1 MSWLH
6 RPRIAS
12 TGPLAVLLALAVAV
26 AVGAL
31 DVVPVR
37 SQALRLEALEA
48 SREVPLD
55 DPWDAV
61 WDGAPSQEVPLSVQN
76 ISPPFGGG
84 TVSAL
89 TARALH
95 DGDRLYLLLE
105 WADGEV
111 DDAVNGFEEFSDAAA
126 VQFPSASADGLPSY
140 TMGGPGSPVNIWQWK
155 AVWQADIERGFA
167 TSQTRY
173 PDTYVDE
180 YQNGD
185 DPLYRTAEYVGNS
198 LAQREHDSPV
208 ENLVAEG
215 FGTLTHSDVQDVAG
229 SGAWREGQW
238 RALFARDLAPFDEAQ
253 AEFAVGRSTN
263 VAFAVWDGGA
273 GERNGVKSIAA
284 FIELGVG
291 EGSAPPAAGGSD
303 GGGGFGGAQLLIVAV
318 IGLAVLAVVAVTLVA
333 QRQRTAE

>member
-1 MSWLH
+1 M
-6 RPRIAS
+6 
-12 TGPLAVLLALAVAV
+12 LALASAV
-26 AVGAL
+26 GVGAL

-48 SREVPLD
+48 SGEVPLD

-155 AVWQADIERGFA
+155 AVWQADIKQGFA

-185 DPLYRTAEYVGNS
+185 DPLYRTAAYVGNP

-238 RALFARDLAPFDEAQ
+238 RALFARDLAPSRAQ
-253 AEFAVGRSTN
+253 AESAGRSQHQRRLRGLGRRRRRAQRREVDRGVHRAWRRRGLSSASRRGQRWRGWLRRRA
-263 VAFAVWDGGA
+263 VADRCRDRPRRARSGRSHARRAATEDGG
-273 GERNGVKSIAA
+273 IAM
-284 FIELGVG
+284 
-291 EGSAPPAAGGSD
+291 APALP
-303 GGGGFGGAQLLIVAV
+303 
-318 IGLAVLAVVAVTLVA
+318 
-333 QRQRTAE
+333 